1 MDEIIEKYSSSV
13 IENLNKDNMVK
24 ILLFLEREH
33 CDYIEDLL
41 EDYLDLFTI
50 EYEVFVNKYREL
62 NNKYDNKYLELASE
76 DMNLL
81 EEFFM

>member
-1 MDEIIEKYSSSV
+1 MNEIIEKYSSSV
-13 IENLNKDNMVK
+13 IKNLNKDNMVK
-24 ILLFLEREH
+24 ILMFLKREN
-33 CDYIEDLL
+33 CNYIEDLL

-62 NNKYDNKYLELASE
+62 NNKYDDKYLELVSE
-76 DMNLL
+76 DMDLL

>member
-1 MDEIIEKYSSSV
+1 MNEIIGKYSSSV
-13 IENLNKDNMVK
+13 IKNLNKDNMVK
-24 ILLFLEREH
+24 ILMFLKREN
-33 CDYIEDLL
+33 CNYIEDLL

-62 NNKYDNKYLELASE
+62 NNKYDNKYLELVSE
-76 DMNLL
+76 DMDLL

>member
-1 MDEIIEKYSSSV
+1 MDDIINKYSNSV
-13 IENLNKDNMVK
+13 IKNLDKDN
-24 ILLFLEREH
+24 ITNIILFLKQEN

-50 EYEVFVNKYREL
+50 KYEDFVSKYKEL
-62 NNKYDNKYLELASE
+62 NKKYGNKYLELASD